1 MTFLPAVDPGA
12 DLKNRLARRIAQGI
26 RTAHLIGKQSEIFAA
41 ADHSQFELTQTRIRT
56 MRHSVAYRLLCR
68 GLIAAVAMNALVSAA
83 SAGGASASPGSSTA
97 LSTTVANDFPDVQPV
112 KEIAAL
118 LPVGTKSLTVAM
130 NLSTPPNKFLA
141 PDGRTALGTNP
152 DLARLIGRVFG
163 IPVQFSN
170 VAFDGIIPGL
180 LSGQFDFS
188 IASMGVTPERTKVLD
203 MIEYAK
209 WGSQAVT
216 LKSSNTDV
224 GELCGLNVGAQ
235 LGSLQLAKLLPELSS
250 DCTGKGKKAINIVG
264 LPSQQDALTQL
275 TSGRLDAAF
284 GDTPVMSYAVL
295 KQPTFRVAGNE
306 IRPLPITLSTKK
318 GSTLTPAL
326 IAAMKHIVTLP
337 QYREIFQ
344 AWGLPN
350 ATIGTVEIY

>member
-1 MTFLPAVDPGA
+1 MRHYRSLYRA
-12 DLKNRLARRIAQGI
+12 L
-26 RTAHLIGKQSEIFAA
+26 FAA
-41 ADHSQFELTQTRIRT
+41 I
-56 MRHSVAYRLLCR
+56 
-68 GLIAAVAMNALVSAA
+68 AMNAFVPATWAA
-83 SAGGASASPGSSTA
+83 DPVV
-97 LSTTVANDFPDVQPV
+97 LSTTTANDFLDVQPV

-118 LPVGTKSLTVAM
+118 LPAGTKSLNVAM

-141 PDGRTALGTNP
+141 TDGRTALGTNP
-152 DLARLIGRVFG
+152 DLARLMGRIFG
-163 IPVQFSN
+163 VPVQFSN

-203 MIEYAK
+203 MIDYAQ
-209 WGSQAVT
+209 WGSQAVS
-216 LKSSNTDV
+216 LKTSNVDV
-224 GELCGLNVGAQ
+224 SNLCGLNVGAQ
-235 LGSLQLAKLLPELSS
+235 LGSLQLAKLLPELST

-295 KQPTFRVAGNE
+295 KQTVFRVAGDE

-318 GSTLTPAL
+318 GSSLTPAL
-326 IAAMKHIVTLP
+326 LAAMKHIVTLP
-337 QYREIFQ
+337 QYRESFKV
-344 AWGLPN
+344 WGLPH
-350 ATIGTVEIY
+350 AAIDTVKMY

>member
-1 MTFLPAVDPGA
+1 MRHYRSLY
-12 DLKNRLARRIAQGI
+12 RI
-26 RTAHLIGKQSEIFAA
+26 LFAA
-41 ADHSQFELTQTRIRT
+41 I
-56 MRHSVAYRLLCR
+56 
-68 GLIAAVAMNALVSAA
+68 AMNAPVSASWA
-83 SAGGASASPGSSTA
+83 ADPAA
-97 LSTTVANDFPDVQPV
+97 LSTTAANDFLDVPQV

-118 LPVGTKSLTVAM
+118 LPAGTKSLNVAM

-152 DLARLIGRVFG
+152 DLARLMGRVFG

-170 VAFDGIIPGL
+170 VSFDGIIPGL
-180 LSGQFDFS
+180 LSGQYDLS

-203 MIEYAK
+203 MIDYAQ
-209 WGSQAVT
+209 WGSQAVS
-216 LKSSNTDV
+216 LKSSTIDV
-224 GELCGLNVGAQ
+224 ANLCGLNVGAQ
-235 LGSLQLAKLLPELSS
+235 LGSLQLAKLLPELST
-250 DCTGKGKKAINIVG
+250 DCTLKGKKAINIVG

-295 KQPTFRVAGNE
+295 KQPVFRVAGGE

-326 IAAMKHIVTLP
+326 LAAMKHIVTLP
-337 QYREIFQ
+337 QYRETFKV
-344 AWGLPN
+344 WGLPN
-350 ATIGTVEIY
+350 AAIDTVKMY

>member
-1 MTFLPAVDPGA
+1 
-12 DLKNRLARRIAQGI
+12 
-26 RTAHLIGKQSEIFAA
+26 
-41 ADHSQFELTQTRIRT
+41 
-56 MRHSVAYRLLCR
+56 MRHFVACR
-68 GLIAAVAMNALVSAA
+68 SLRRSLIAAVAMNSLVSAA
-83 SAGGASASPGSSTA
+83 CMAASPGPSTA
-97 LSTTVANDFPDVQPV
+97 LSTSGANDFLGVQPI

-118 LPVGTKSLTVAM
+118 LPAGTKSLTVVM

-141 PDGRTALGTNP
+141 PDGRTALGTNA

-163 IPVQFSN
+163 IPVQFAN

-216 LKSSNTDV
+216 LKSSSTDV
-224 GELCGLNVGAQ
+224 TNLCGLNVGAQ
-235 LGSLQLAKLLPELSS
+235 LGSLQLVKLLPELSS
-250 DCTGKGKKAINIVG
+250 DCTGQGKKAINIVG

-295 KQPTFRVAGNE
+295 KQPTFRIAGDE

-326 IAAMKHIVTLP
+326 VAAMKHIVTLP

-344 AWGLPN
+344 VWGLPN
-350 ATIGTVEIY
+350 AAIDTVEIY

>member
-1 MTFLPAVDPGA
+1 MRYFVLSRSLCPA
-12 DLKNRLARRIAQGI
+12 
-26 RTAHLIGKQSEIFAA
+26 
-41 ADHSQFELTQTRIRT
+41 
-56 MRHSVAYRLLCR
+56 
-68 GLIAAVAMNALVSAA
+68 LIASVAMNALVSVACAAAA
-83 SAGGASASPGSSTA
+83 SASETVTA
-97 LSTTVANDFPDVQPV
+97 LSTTAANDFADVQPV

-118 LPVGTKSLTVAM
+118 LPVGTKSLTVVM

-163 IPVQFSN
+163 VPVQFSN

-180 LSGQFDFS
+180 ISGQFDYS

-203 MIEYAK
+203 MIEYAR

-216 LKSSNTDV
+216 LKSSNVDV
-224 GELCGLNVGAQ
+224 TNLCGLNVGAQ

-250 DCTGKGKKAINIVG
+250 DCAGSGKKPINIVG

-275 TSGRLDAAF
+275 MSGRLDAAF

-295 KQPTFRVAGNE
+295 KQPSFRIAGDE

-326 IAAMKHIVTLP
+326 IAAMKYIVTLP
-337 QYREIFQ
+337 QYREIFLV
-344 AWGLPN
+344 WGL
-350 ATIGTVEIY
+350 AKAAIDTVEIY

>member
-1 MTFLPAVDPGA
+1 MMFKRTFCGSRLSGLVAALALTVAIPTIVASGA
-12 DLKNRLARRIAQGI
+12 
-26 RTAHLIGKQSEIFAA
+26 
-41 ADHSQFELTQTRIRT
+41 
-56 MRHSVAYRLLCR
+56 
-68 GLIAAVAMNALVSAA
+68 VSA
-83 SAGGASASPGSSTA
+83 SATEP
-97 LSTTVANDFPDVQPV
+97 LSTTNANDFADVGPV

-118 LPVGTKSLTVAM
+118 LPAGTKSLTVAM

-141 PDGRTALGTNP
+141 PDGRTPLGTNP
-152 DLARLIGRVFG
+152 DLARLIARVLG
-163 IPVQFSN
+163 VPVTFAN

-180 LSGQFDFS
+180 LSGQFDYS

-203 MIEYAK
+203 MIEYAQ

-216 LKSSNTDV
+216 LKTSKADV
-224 GELCGLNVGAQ
+224 ANLCGLNVGAQ
-235 LGSLQLAKLLPELSS
+235 LGSLQLAKLLPELSN
-250 DCTGKGKKAINIVG
+250 DCTGKGQKAINIVG

-295 KQPTFRVAGNE
+295 KQPVFRIAGNE

-318 GSTLTPAL
+318 GSKLTPAL
-326 IAAMKHIVTLP
+326 VAAMKHIVTMP
-337 QYREIFQ
+337 QYRQIFE

-350 ATIGTVEIY
+350 AAVAKVELF

>member
-1 MTFLPAVDPGA
+1 MSHF
-12 DLKNRLARRIAQGI
+12 
-26 RTAHLIGKQSEIFAA
+26 
-41 ADHSQFELTQTRIRT
+41 
-56 MRHSVAYRLLCR
+56 VACRALCR
-68 GLIAAVAMNALVSAA
+68 GLFAAVAMNALISAA
-83 SAGGASASPGSSTA
+83 WGADPSTSPGVAAT
-97 LSTTVANDFPDVQPV
+97 LSTTAANDFLDVQQV

-118 LPVGTKSLTVAM
+118 LPAGTKSLNVVM

-152 DLARLIGRVFG
+152 DLARLMGRVFG
-163 IPVQFSN
+163 VPVQFSN

-203 MIEYAK
+203 MIDYAQ
-209 WGSQAVT
+209 WGSQAVS
-216 LKSSNTDV
+216 LKTSTVDV
-224 GELCGLNVGAQ
+224 ANLCGLNVGAQ
-235 LGSLQLAKLLPELSS
+235 LGSLQLAKLLPELST

-295 KQPTFRVAGNE
+295 KQPVFRVAGDE

-318 GSTLTPAL
+318 GSALTPAL
-326 IAAMKHIVTLP
+326 VAAMKHIVTLP
-337 QYREIFQ
+337 QYRESFRV
-344 AWGLPN
+344 WGLPH
-350 ATIGTVEIY
+350 AAIDTVKLY

>member
-1 MTFLPAVDPGA
+1 MSHF
-12 DLKNRLARRIAQGI
+12 
-26 RTAHLIGKQSEIFAA
+26 
-41 ADHSQFELTQTRIRT
+41 
-56 MRHSVAYRLLCR
+56 VACRLLCR
-68 GLIAAVAMNALVSAA
+68 SLFAAVAMNALISTAW
-83 SAGGASASPGSSTA
+83 GADPSASPGGAVA
-97 LSTTVANDFPDVQPV
+97 LSTTAANDFLDVQPV
-112 KEIAAL
+112 REIAAL
-118 LPVGTKSLTVAM
+118 LPAGTKSLNVVM

-152 DLARLIGRVFG
+152 DLARLMGRVFG
-163 IPVQFSN
+163 VPVQFSN

-203 MIEYAK
+203 MIDYAQ
-209 WGSQAVT
+209 WGSQAVS
-216 LKSSNTDV
+216 LKTSTVDV
-224 GELCGLNVGAQ
+224 ANLCGLNVGAQ
-235 LGSLQLAKLLPELSS
+235 LGSLQLARLLPELST

-295 KQPTFRVAGNE
+295 KQPVFRVAGDE

-318 GSTLTPAL
+318 GSALTPAL
-326 IAAMKHIVTLP
+326 VAAMKHIVTLP
-337 QYREIFQ
+337 QYRESFRV
-344 AWGLPN
+344 WGLPH
-350 ATIGTVEIY
+350 AAIDTVKLY

>member
-1 MTFLPAVDPGA
+1 MMDFMSYRSLFGSLTAAMAFSAIMSLAPAA
-12 DLKNRLARRIAQGI
+12 
-26 RTAHLIGKQSEIFAA
+26 
-41 ADHSQFELTQTRIRT
+41 
-56 MRHSVAYRLLCR
+56 
-68 GLIAAVAMNALVSAA
+68 IAA
-83 SAGGASASPGSSTA
+83 P
-97 LSTTVANDFPDVQPV
+97 LSTTNANDFSEVAPI
-112 KEIAAL
+112 KEIASL
-118 LPVGTKSLTVAM
+118 LPPGTKSLNVAM

-141 PDGRTALGTNP
+141 ADGRTALGTNP
-152 DLARLIGRVFG
+152 DLARLMGRVLG
-163 IPVQFSN
+163 VPVQFSN

-203 MIEYAK
+203 MIDYAQ
-209 WGSQAVT
+209 WGSEAVS
-216 LKSSNTDV
+216 LKTSNVDV
-224 GELCGLNVGAQ
+224 HNLCGLNVGAQ

-250 DCTGKGKKAINIVG
+250 ECTGKGKKAINIVG

-295 KQPTFRVAGNE
+295 KQPIFRVAGDE

-318 GSTLTPAL
+318 GSSLTPAL
-326 IAAMKHIVTLP
+326 IAAMKHIVHLP

-344 AWGLPN
+344 VWGLPN
-350 ATIGTVEIY
+350 AAIDQVKLY

>member
-1 MTFLPAVDPGA
+1 
-12 DLKNRLARRIAQGI
+12 
-26 RTAHLIGKQSEIFAA
+26 
-41 ADHSQFELTQTRIRT
+41 
-56 MRHSVAYRLLCR
+56 MRHLVACSSLRR
-68 GLIAAVAMNALVSAA
+68 SLIAAVAMNSLVSAA
-83 SAGGASASPGSSTA
+83 CMAASPGPSTA
-97 LSTTVANDFPDVQPV
+97 LSTSGANDFLGVQPI

-118 LPVGTKSLTVAM
+118 LPAGTKSLTVVM

-141 PDGRTALGTNP
+141 PDGRTALGTNA

-163 IPVQFSN
+163 IPVQFAN

-216 LKSSNTDV
+216 LKSSSTDV
-224 GELCGLNVGAQ
+224 TNLCGLNVGAQ
-235 LGSLQLAKLLPELSS
+235 LGSLQLVKLLPELSS
-250 DCTGKGKKAINIVG
+250 DCTGQGKKAINIVG

-295 KQPTFRVAGNE
+295 KQPTFRIAGDE

-326 IAAMKHIVTLP
+326 VAAMKHIVTLP

-344 AWGLPN
+344 VWGLPN
-350 ATIGTVEIY
+350 AAIDTVEIY